1 MMLADRLRA
10 SPLAR
15 RYEELS
21 ARERRLVN
29 IGAAVVAAAIV
40 YLGVV
45 DPVQRFHDEALA
57 RYHQQQAQFE
67 WMLRH
72 QGEAARQQ
80 SAAGQPVRNQSLLT
94 LIDQTARGFDL
105 RLASYRSE
113 SGGGVSV
120 VVQEQAFND
129 ILRWTRTLAAEHGI
143 RVIQASIDGQGAG
156 LVNARFVMR

>member
-21 ARERRLVN
+21 PRERRLVN
-29 IGAAVVAAAIV
+29 VGAAVLAAAIV

-45 DPVQRFHDEALA
+45 DPVQTFHDEALA
-57 RYHQQQAQFE
+57 RYREQHAQLE
-67 WMLRH
+67 WMMRH
-72 QGEAARQQ
+72 QGQAARQQ
-80 SAAGQPVRNQSLLT
+80 ATAGQTTRNQSLLT
-94 LIDQTARGFDL
+94 LIDQTARAFDL

-129 ILRWTRTLAAEHGI
+129 ILRWTRTLASEHGI